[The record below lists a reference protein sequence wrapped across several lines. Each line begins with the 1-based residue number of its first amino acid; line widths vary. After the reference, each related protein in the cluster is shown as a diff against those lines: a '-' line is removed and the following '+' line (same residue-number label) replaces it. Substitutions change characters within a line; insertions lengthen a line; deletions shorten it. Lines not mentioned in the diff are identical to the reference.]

1 MDALERFKYGIMRY
15 RPGRRGKKYAR
26 KYAFATAVRRSRGM
40 TCIDLGA
47 NVGKYTRIMAS
58 EAKQV
63 IAFEPDPW
71 TCALL
76 RDNLADLDNIRI
88 EPVAAGT
95 SERKVPLYRHP
106 GFAENPVYHSQS
118 SSVVARGGLIIA
130 DGTVEVRQIDF
141 IRYLEDLNEDIG
153 ILKIDIEGAEV
164 ELLESLFDKPTVLK
178 RIAYIFAETHERA
191 YEDHGPRVATL
202 REMAGQTERPQI
214 NLDWQ

>member
-1 MDALERFKYGIMRY
+1 MDAFERFRYGIMRY

-58 EAKQV
+58 EARQV

-71 TCALL
+71 TCAAL

-106 GFAENPVYHSQS
+106 GFAENPVRHSQS
-118 SSVVARGGLIIA
+118 TSVVARGGLIIA
-130 DGTVEVRQIDF
+130 DGAVEIRQIDF

-164 ELLESLFDKPTVLK
+164 ELLESLFDKPAVLK
-178 RIAYIFAETHERA
+178 RIAYIFAETHERL
-191 YEDHGPRVATL
+191 YEDHRPRVAAL

>member
-1 MDALERFKYGIMRY
+1 MDALERFRYGIMRCL
-15 RPGRRGKKYAR
+15 PGRRGKKYAR
-26 KYAFATAVRRSRGM
+26 KHAFAQALRGSRGM
-40 TCIDLGA
+40 TSIDLGA

-71 TCALL
+71 TCTVL
-76 RDNLADLDNIRI
+76 RHNLADLDNIRI
-88 EPVAAGT
+88 EPVAAST
-95 SERKVPLYRHP
+95 SERKVPLYRDP
-106 GFAENPVYHSQS
+106 GFAENPVYHSRS

-130 DGTVEVRQIDF
+130 DGAMEIQQIDF
-141 IRYLEDLNEDIG
+141 IRYLEELNEDIG

-164 ELLESLFDKPTVLK
+164 ELLESLFNKPAVLK

-191 YEDHGPRVATL
+191 YANHRPRVAAL
-202 REMAGQTERPQI
+202 REMAQLTERPKI